1 MSAEKIREKRWWRK
15 EKRWHCVDLVATLIE
30 LPHPYRHH
38 PPSPFLVLPTSSPG
52 NKDFHSCARGDA
64 QRERKEGG
72 VGRRKKRGCQ
82 GGTVCG
88 SLRSG
93 PLPKIVYLCVCVCL
107 FSLSVCCQCF
117 TISDLCQPKHLLG
130 KLGGKVWKLGP
141 IQDFHS
147 WTNAAIPKL
156 CVQPQFSQWGLIIQA

>member
-1 MSAEKIREKRWWRK
+1 MSAEKIRGKRWWRK
-15 EKRWHCVDLVATLIE
+15 EKRWHCVDLVATLTE

-93 PLPKIVYLCVCVCL
+93 PLPKIVYLCVCVYVC
-107 FSLSVCCQCF
+107 FHSVCAA
-117 TISDLCQPKHLLG
+117 SALLSQICASQSIFWESWVG
-130 KLGGKVWKLGP
+130 KFGNWAPFKTSTLGLMLQFQNYV
-141 IQDFHS
+141 FSHS
-147 WTNAAIPKL
+147 SASGA
-156 CVQPQFSQWGLIIQA
+156 